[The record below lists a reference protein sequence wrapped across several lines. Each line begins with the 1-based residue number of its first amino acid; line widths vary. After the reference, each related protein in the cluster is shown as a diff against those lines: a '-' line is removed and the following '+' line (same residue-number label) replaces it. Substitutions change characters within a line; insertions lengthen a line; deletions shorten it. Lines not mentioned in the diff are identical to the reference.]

1 MKFLNTKV
9 FVNENINSRL
19 HYTYDHERKY
29 FQHLFTARHRSW
41 KHEQKWT
48 YDCHG
53 IQKKKKSVKYKG
65 YSFPFSHDEGT
76 FFFPTLFILKLHFD
90 SLHDLSNV
98 SKLLLKS

>member
-1 MKFLNTKV
+1 MNANISNTYSLLDIGLGNMNKSEHMIV
-9 FVNENINSRL
+9 MAYKR
-19 HYTYDHERKY
+19 
-29 FQHLFTARHRSW
+29 
-41 KHEQKWT
+41 
-48 YDCHG
+48 
-53 IQKKKKSVKYKG
+53 KKKSVKYKG